1 MRSAFCGK
9 FRRRTPSCLHSKCSL
24 SCFNSVLVPSDKASR
39 NKAIREGMSKMKG
52 ASSSEA
58 TFTSMRRIHEEDE
71 DDDQTIHTM
80 GTGVMKDTG
89 GREYPGWKPRYR
101 IPVASVTVQRTSG
114 RSLFVSITVEGAQQV
129 RELIF
134 DNENDA
140 DAFHD
145 KIRQEQEMEEDRRQW
160 KIEAALGGIR
170 LPKFE
175 QISLLVEIVSCWDI
189 PAGDANGLSD
199 PYVVVM
205 MGEEQIH
212 KTSVIFRT

>member
-1 MRSAFCGK
+1 
-9 FRRRTPSCLHSKCSL
+9 
-24 SCFNSVLVPSDKASR
+24 
-39 NKAIREGMSKMKG
+39 
-52 ASSSEA
+52 
-58 TFTSMRRIHEEDE
+58 
-71 DDDQTIHTM
+71 
-80 GTGVMKDTG
+80 
-89 GREYPGWKPRYR
+89 
-101 IPVASVTVQRTSG
+101 
-114 RSLFVSITVEGAQQV
+114 
-129 RELIF
+129 
-134 DNENDA
+134 
-140 DAFHD
+140 
-145 KIRQEQEMEEDRRQW
+145 MEEDRRQW